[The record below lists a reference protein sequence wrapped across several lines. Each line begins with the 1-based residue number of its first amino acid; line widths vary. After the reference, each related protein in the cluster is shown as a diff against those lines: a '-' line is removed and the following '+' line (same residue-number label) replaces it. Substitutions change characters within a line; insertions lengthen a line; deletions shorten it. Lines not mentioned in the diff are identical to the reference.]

1 MPLNSLLG
9 PISVPF
15 DESWMPSLQPPG
27 PNVEFMTWTP
37 LLPMALLPPPAIDR
51 RPSCGARLGGG
62 GVPWSGLGAAAP
74 VAVVA
79 GGEQDPVA
87 ARGICEDAGE
97 RRGGGV
103 Q

>member
-1 MPLNSLLG
+1 MLAEHDCVMFLNSLPG

-51 RPSCGARLGGG
+51 RPSCA
-62 GVPWSGLGAAAP
+62 PWPTLPHVSPSKVRFSAVEPGSTSTAP
-74 VAVVA
+74 V
-79 GGEQDPVA
+79 
-87 ARGICEDAGE
+87 
-97 RRGGGV
+97 
-103 Q
+103 